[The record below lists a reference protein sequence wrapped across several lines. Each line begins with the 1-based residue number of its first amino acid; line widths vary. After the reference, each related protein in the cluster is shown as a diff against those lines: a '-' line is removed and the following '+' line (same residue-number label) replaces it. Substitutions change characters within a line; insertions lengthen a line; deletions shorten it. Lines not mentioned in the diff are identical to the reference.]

1 MHLFEYCLLF
11 YSRMRIIFIAMEKK
25 KFFNTRMI
33 ATTGV
38 LLGVEII
45 LQVIGNYIVIPGG
58 FANLNFSLIII
69 TLGAILYGPLVGGFL
84 GLVSGALT
92 LFAPSTISYFFAVS
106 PVGTILTCLIKT
118 TAAGV
123 VAGFIAKALKN
134 KNDLLGSIL
143 ASIASPIANTGL
155 FCVFC
160 VIFFKQRLLEINP
173 NNTAAAL
180 FLGLIGVNFIFEII
194 VNVIMV
200 PSLYKI
206 TLHIDTHEH

>member
-1 MHLFEYCLLF
+1 
-11 YSRMRIIFIAMEKK
+11 MRIIIIAMEKK

-33 ATTGV
+33 ATTGI
-38 LLGVEII
+38 LLGLEII
-45 LQVIGNYIVIPGG
+45 LQVIGNYVAFSNLSP
-58 FANLNFSLIII
+58 NLNFSLIII
-69 TLGAILYGPLVGGFL
+69 TLGAILYGPVVGGFL
-84 GLVSGALT
+84 GLVSGILT
-92 LFAPSTISYFFAVS
+92 LFSPSTISYFFAVS
-106 PVGTILTCLIKT
+106 PVGTVITCLIKT

-123 VAGFIAKALKN
+123 VAGFIANALKN

-143 ASIASPIANTGL
+143 ASIASPIVNTGL
-155 FCVFC
+155 FSIFC

-180 FLGLIGVNFIFEII
+180 FLVLIGANFIFEII

-206 TLHIDTHEH
+206 TQHINTHEQ